1 MLVRAQRGFRNWV
14 SLSKMHAHIQHIK
27 LPNWCSAERR
37 RLRVSVRHTG
47 KKTPG
52 GAGTHTG
59 SCKVRLCDQCA
70 RVRPCVS
77 CVSRLPRLFKLRGY
91 CHSHQNSRAGGRVC
105 YGGLHGGRLRLA
117 WHESFRGSLYARQ
130 LARFARLWW
139 MDVACCKGL
148 PGRQIAPL
156 AWVCFEETEGT
167 CETLEKALKV

>member
-1 MLVRAQRGFRNWV
+1 MAVPVL
-14 SLSKMHAHIQHIK
+14 
-27 LPNWCSAERR
+27 
-37 RLRVSVRHTG
+37 HTG

-59 SCKVRLCDQCA
+59 KVRLCDQCA
-70 RVRPCVS
+70 
-77 CVSRLPRLFKLRGY
+77 
-91 CHSHQNSRAGGRVC
+91 
-105 YGGLHGGRLRLA
+105 A

>member
-1 MLVRAQRGFRNWV
+1 MEDF
-14 SLSKMHAHIQHIK
+14 
-27 LPNWCSAERR
+27 
-37 RLRVSVRHTG
+37 TG
-47 KKTPG
+47 V
-52 GAGTHTG
+52 A
-59 SCKVRLCDQCA
+59 CA
-70 RVRPCVS
+70 W
-77 CVSRLPRLFKLRGY
+77 
-91 CHSHQNSRAGGRVC
+91 
-105 YGGLHGGRLRLA
+105 LA